1 MQSCLLCIFCLWA
14 LVFISKLTV
23 HIKVFDRSKYVSYF
37 AFCYHCSSCCC
48 CYLLLLLL
56 LLHAHLFLFT
66 NNILLLLYVVLSLSL
81 SLPFFFPSSHP
92 ITVFFAAVCLL
103 HLDIIWNLSFVL
115 WIYWKCGRKSTTT
128 VSIRSL
134 HIVSPSL
141 PVDLFRVWAKHA
153 NC

>member
-81 SLPFFFPSSHP
+81 STLLLPFLPPHYSFFCCRLPSSFGHY
-92 ITVFFAAVCLL
+92 LK
-103 HLDIIWNLSFVL
+103 SFVCTL
-115 WIYWKCGRKSTTT
+115 DLLEMRKKKYHNCQHSF
-128 VSIRSL
+128 
-134 HIVSPSL
+134 SPHCFPKSS
-141 PVDLFRVWAKHA
+141 
-153 NC
+153 C